1 MEGLWSIVVGV
12 FVAMRYLLNARATLT
27 ALIVWPDPPQ

>member
-12 FVAMRYLLNARATLT
+12 FVAAYLLNARATLT